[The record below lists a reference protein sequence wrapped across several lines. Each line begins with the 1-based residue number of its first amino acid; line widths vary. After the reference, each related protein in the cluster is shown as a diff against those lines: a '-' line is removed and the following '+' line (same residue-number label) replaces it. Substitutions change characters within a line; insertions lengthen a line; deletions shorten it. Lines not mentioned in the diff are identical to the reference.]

1 MSHDADAL
9 PPHYK
14 LAHHFPDAK
23 TQSHAALFGMWLFLA
38 TEVLIFAGLFCSYAI
53 YRYMYE
59 DAWTEGSRAMHTY
72 LGAANTVVL
81 ITSSLFV
88 ALAHH
93 YASIAK
99 NKAVFWLIVAS
110 IFCGFIFMGI
120 KAVEYY
126 EHWHLGELPGKYFT
140 STNPA
145 LQKPGM
151 PIFYAV
157 YFLATGLHALHVI
170 IGMSMLT
177 WASIPAWKGHYGPG
191 NITLVENAG
200 LLWHLVDLVWIFL
213 FPLLYLV

>member
-1 MSHDADAL
+1 MSHDTGAL
-9 PPHYK
+9 PANYK
-14 LAHHFPDAK
+14 LAHHFPDHK

-38 TEVLIFAGLFCSYAI
+38 TEVLIFAGLFTAYSI
-53 YRYMYE
+53 YRYLYPE
-59 DAWTEGSRAMHTY
+59 AWIEGSRAMHTY
-72 LGAANTVVL
+72 LGLLNTIVL

-93 YASIAK
+93 YASLAK
-99 NKAVFWLIVAS
+99 NKIVFWLLVAS
-110 IFCGFIFMGI
+110 ILCGFIFMGV

-126 EHWHLGELPGKYFT
+126 EHFVGGELPGKYFT
-140 STNPA
+140 NQHLKA
-145 LQKPGM
+145 PGM
-151 PIFYAV
+151 PIFYGV

-177 WASIPAWKGHYGPG
+177 WAAIPAWKNLYGPG

>member
-1 MSHDADAL
+1 MSDHAAV
-9 PPHYK
+9 PANFK

-38 TEVLIFAGLFCSYAI
+38 TEVLIFAGLFTAYAI
-53 YRYMYE
+53 YRYLYPE
-59 DAWTEGSRAMHTY
+59 AWAEGSRAMHTY
-72 LGAANTVVL
+72 LGLINTIVL

-93 YASIAK
+93 YASEAK
-99 NKAVFWLIVAS
+99 NKIVFWLLVAS
-110 IFCGFIFMGI
+110 IACGFIFMGI
-120 KAVEYY
+120 KAFEYY
-126 EHWHLGELPGKYFT
+126 EHFAHGELPGKYFT
-140 STNPA
+140 NQHLKS
-145 LQKPGM
+145 PGL
-151 PIFYAV
+151 PIFYGV
-157 YFLATGLHALHVI
+157 YFLATGLHAFHVI

-177 WASIPAWKGHYGPG
+177 WAAIPAWKGHYGPG